1 MQASVHLG
9 EESGKGQRLDAVG
22 PCCPQHMA
30 HWTLRVLKAV
40 EGTCAL
46 KGPLRGRNGTD
57 H

>member
-1 MQASVHLG
+1 MHLG
-9 EESGKGQRLDAVG
+9 EEGGKGQRLDAVG

-30 HWTLRVLKAV
+30 HWTLRVLEAV

-46 KGPLRGRNGTD
+46 EGPLWGRNGTD